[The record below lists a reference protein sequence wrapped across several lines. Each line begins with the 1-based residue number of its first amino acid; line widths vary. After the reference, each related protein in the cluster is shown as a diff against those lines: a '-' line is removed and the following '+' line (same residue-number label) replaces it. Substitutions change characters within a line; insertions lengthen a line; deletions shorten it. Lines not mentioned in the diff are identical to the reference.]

1 MDEKSG
7 ALLFME
13 VKTSC
18 SRWRF
23 ENRCLDGVGCGD
35 RKYTAACE
43 RRHACK
49 EVGIEEVIGMIG
61 FGRGD
66 FECVKS

>member
-13 VKTSC
+13 VKSSC

-23 ENRCLDGVGCGD
+23 ENRCLDGGGCGD
-35 RKYTAACE
+35 RKYTAACG
-43 RRHACK
+43 RHACK

-61 FGRGD
+61 FERGD